1 MTKDDDLHPAVNPHD
16 DAQLIDR
23 LRGYIADARH
33 DGHTDRH
40 ISDATVGDLEA
51 IVIRLSLY
59 ADQWP
64 KLQRKRQAVADRL
77 DTVLDRADDV
87 QAAILSER
95 DACAGILEKIAASQ
109 DVASANFAALGHSS
123 DAVRHQ
129 HYAEANRAG
138 AAAIRSRIHK
148 DE

>member
-51 IVIRLSLY
+51 IVIRLS
-59 ADQWP
+59 
-64 KLQRKRQAVADRL
+64 
-77 DTVLDRADDV
+77 LDRADDV